1 MKTRFFAVVGT
12 LLVLAL
18 LGVFVACSGSK
29 TLQSQNSMGTVNVSV
44 SDPPTCSASTGGGYS
59 HVWVTIK
66 DVKIHQSASAG
77 ANDAGWVD
85 LTPNLSSAPQ
95 QVDLLGIANNTCF
108 LAMLGSNV
116 ELQAGTYQQIRV
128 FLSDNSD
135 ASKLG
140 ANNCANGT
148 GVNCVQLADTTFH
161 ALDLTSE
168 TSTGI
173 KIPSGQLAGGA
184 FTIAAGEVKDL
195 NIDFDACA
203 SIVAQAGHF
212 RLKPVLHAGEVK
224 LTSTSISGQ
233 LVLSG
238 TTTPLVGGKAV
249 VALEQNVNGTETL
262 IMEATPDSNGN
273 WVLCPVP
280 PGTYDVVA
288 VAVDGANIAYAATIT
303 TGVQPG
309 NALGAIPM
317 VPDPG
322 ALSDASIT
330 GNINTSTGSAGIT
343 EDVTLA
349 AVQTVT
355 LSSSSVNVIVP
366 LALQSSTEATV
377 TTSNT
382 CGCTAANSNCNS
394 YTLAVPAAW
403 PNVGAFAAGGTTY
416 AQDIT
421 TVPVTYSV
429 YGWAFNAGVPT
440 CSTNPTIVNT
450 LAGGGAL
457 AVTAAVP
464 SAAAD
469 MNFTGCQ

>member
-1 MKTRFFAVVGT
+1 M
-12 LLVLAL
+12 
-18 LGVFVACSGSK
+18 
-29 TLQSQNSMGTVNVSV
+29 VNVSV

-66 DVKIHQSASAG
+66 DVKIHQSASAS
-77 ANDAGWVD
+77 ASDSGWID
-85 LTPNLSSAPQ
+85 LTPNLSANPQ
-95 QVDLLGIANNTCF
+95 QIDMLGIANNNCF

-116 ELQAGTYQQIRV
+116 ELQAGSYQQIRI

-135 ASKLG
+135 ASKLSV
-140 ANNCANGT
+140 NSCASGT
-148 GVNCVQLADTTFH
+148 GVNCVQLADSSFH
-161 ALDLTSE
+161 ALDLSSE
-168 TSTGI
+168 TTTGI

-195 NIDFDACA
+195 NIDFDACL
-203 SIVAQAGHF
+203 SIVAEAGHF
-212 RLKPVLHAGEVK
+212 RLKPVLHAGEVN

-238 TTTPLVGGKAV
+238 TTTPLAGGKEI
-249 VALEQNVNGTETL
+249 VALEQNVGGTETL

-288 VAVDGANIAYAATIT
+288 VAVDGANVAYAATIT

-322 ALSDASIT
+322 GLSDASIT
-330 GNINTSTGSAGIT
+330 GNVNTSTGSAAVS
-343 EDVTLA
+343 EDITLA

-355 LSSSSVNVIVP
+355 LNSASVNVIIP
-366 LALQSSTEATV
+366 LASQSETEATV

-382 CGCTAANSNCNS
+382 SGCTAANSNCNS

-403 PNVGAFAAGGTTY
+403 PNLGAFAASGTTY
-416 AQDIT
+416 TQDIT

-429 YGWAFNAGVPT
+429 YGWAFNAGTPT
-440 CSTNPTIVNT
+440 CSTNPTIINT
-450 LAGGGAL
+450 LALGGPL
-457 AVTAAVP
+457 AVTPGV
-464 SAAAD
+464 SSGAAD